1 MVTREVATED
11 IEKVDS
17 CNQIGAS
24 YRDQKIDKY
33 QNLKEEFAKNKNK
46 MKAQTELDSINL
58 QNFIQNVTPVVEKM
72 LEENSE
78 LYMLSHK
85 DNAKKRNA
93 VE

>member
-1 MVTREVATED
+1 
-11 IEKVDS
+11 
-17 CNQIGAS
+17 
-24 YRDQKIDKY
+24 
-33 QNLKEEFAKNKNK
+33 

-58 QNFIQNVTPVVEKM
+58 QNFINNVTPVVEKM